1 MTNQQSTIINHQ
13 SSIINPMARVHAL
26 KISISG
32 VRGIVGDFLT
42 PQLIESFAKA
52 FGTFVGPGRVMIGR
66 DTRTSGEMLL
76 HAVCSGL
83 LFTGCI
89 PVDLGMC
96 PTPSVQIR
104 TKETEAIGGIIITA
118 SHNPA
123 QWNALKFIGKNG
135 IFLDEYESRS
145 VVEIYH
151 EGNFRR
157 CPDEE
162 INKTRQDPHAIE
174 SHLHKVLNYVDADLI
189 REKHFKVAFDCCN
202 GAGSIMTPRL
212 LQELD
217 CQLIPINTEPNG
229 IFPREP
235 EPTPQNV
242 TQLCSTTK
250 LSGSDIGFAQ
260 DADADRLAIINEHGE
275 PIGEEY
281 TLALAVQFV
290 LSKTPGPVVVNL
302 STSRVI
308 EDIARQYNCPVYRTK
323 IGERNVIDKMLE
335 CHAIVGGEGNGGVMI
350 PAIHPCRDSFIGM
363 ALVLQHMAETGR
375 SISELVKT
383 IPRYFMLK
391 RKISL
396 SSDQIFGIV
405 DRLKQQYA
413 SEHIDVT
420 DGLKILLND
429 QKAWIHIRPSN
440 TEPILRVVSEATSQE
455 EAETLNDKILAEAG
469 LPLKNY
475 KPS

>member
-1 MTNQQSTIINHQ
+1 
-13 SSIINPMARVHAL
+13 MARVHAL

-42 PQLIESFAKA
+42 PQLVESFAKA
-52 FGTFVGPGRVMIGR
+52 FGTLVGPGRVLVGR

-83 LFTGCI
+83 LSTGCI
-89 PVDLGMC
+89 PVDLGIC
-96 PTPSVQIR
+96 STPSVQIR

-123 QWNALKFIGKNG
+123 QWNALKFIGKDG
-135 IFLDEYESRS
+135 IFLDKYESRS
-145 VVEIYH
+145 LVEIYH
-151 EGNFRR
+151 DENFRR

-162 INKTRQDPHAIE
+162 INKTRQDPHAID
-174 SHLHKVLNYVDADLI
+174 SHLQKVLNYVNVDLI

-202 GAGSIMTPRL
+202 GAGSIMTPGL
-212 LQELD
+212 LQELG

-235 EPTPQNV
+235 EPVPQHL

-275 PIGEEY
+275 PIGEDY

-302 STSRVI
+302 STSQAI
-308 EDIARQYNCPVYRTK
+308 ADIARQYNCPIYYTK
-323 IGERNVIDKMLE
+323 IGERNVIDKILE
-335 CHAIVGGEGNGGVMI
+335 CNGIVGGEGNGGVMI

-363 ALVLQHMAETGR
+363 ALVLEYMAESEK
-375 SISELVKT
+375 SISELVDA
-383 IPRYFMLK
+383 IPRYFMVK

-405 DRLKQQYA
+405 EQLKRQHA
-413 SEHIDVT
+413 SAHIDVT
-420 DGLKILLND
+420 DGLKILFD
-429 QKAWIHIRPSN
+429 DRKAWVHIRPSN
-440 TEPILRVVSEATSQE
+440 TEPILRVVSEATSQQ
-455 EAETLNDKILAEAG
+455 EAEDINDKILEEAG
-469 LPLKNY
+469 LSRKSY
-475 KPS
+475 R

>member
-1 MTNQQSTIINHQ
+1 
-13 SSIINPMARVHAL
+13 MARVHAL

-52 FGTFVGPGRVMIGR
+52 FGTFVGPGRVMVGR

-76 HAVCSGL
+76 HAVSSGL
-83 LFTGCI
+83 QYTGCI
-89 PVDLGMC
+89 PIDVGIC
-96 PTPSVQIR
+96 PTPSVQIY
-104 TKETEAIGGIIITA
+104 TKENDAAGGIIITA

-123 QWNALKFIGKNG
+123 QWNALKFVGGNG

-151 EGNFRR
+151 DSSFRK
-157 CPDEE
+157 CPEDE
-162 INKTRQDPHAIE
+162 IQTIRQEPQAIE
-174 SHLHKVLNYVDADLI
+174 THLRKVLDYVKVDLI

-202 GAGSIMTPRL
+202 GAGSLMTPEL
-212 LQELD
+212 LQELG

-235 EPTPQNV
+235 EPTPQNL

-250 LSGSDIGFAQ
+250 LSGADIGFAQ

-275 PIGEEY
+275 AIGEDY

-308 EDIARQYNCPVYRTK
+308 EDIAQQYGCPVYRTK
-323 IGERNVIDKMLE
+323 IGESNVIDKILE
-335 CHAIVGGEGNGGVMI
+335 CGAIVGGEGNGGVML

-363 ALVLQHMAETGR
+363 ALVLQYMAETGK
-375 SISELVKT
+375 SLSELVNT
-383 IPRYFMLK
+383 VPRYYMVK
-391 RKISL
+391 KKIAMPSG
-396 SSDQIFGIV
+396 QIFGIV
-405 DRLKQQYA
+405 DTLKRKYA
-413 SEHIDVT
+413 SAQIDLT
-420 DGLKILLND
+420 DGLKILFD
-429 QKAWIHIRPSN
+429 DRKAWAHIRPSN
-440 TEPILRVVSEATSQE
+440 TEPILRVVTEAPTQQ
-455 EAETLNDKILAEAG
+455 EAEELNDKILVEAG
-469 LPLKNY
+469 LQGKNW
-475 KPS
+475 KK

>member
-1 MTNQQSTIINHQ
+1 
-13 SSIINPMARVHAL
+13 MARVHAL

-32 VRGIVGDFLT
+32 VRGVVGDFLT

-52 FGTFVGPGRVMIGR
+52 FGTFTGEGRITVGR

-83 LFTGCI
+83 LSTGCI
-89 PVDLGMC
+89 PIDLGIC

-123 QWNALKFIGKNG
+123 QWNALKFVGKDG
-135 IFLDEYESRS
+135 RFLDEYESRS

-151 EGNFRR
+151 EQTFRR

-162 INKTRQDPHAIE
+162 INKVRQDPQAIE
-174 SHLHKVLNYVDADLI
+174 SHLKKVLAYLDVELI
-189 REKHFKVAFDCCN
+189 RQRHFKVAFDCCN
-202 GAGSIMTPRL
+202 GAGSLMTPRL
-212 LQELD
+212 LQELG

-229 IFPREP
+229 LFPREP
-235 EPTPQNV
+235 EPTPQHL

-250 LSGSDIGFAQ
+250 LSGADVGFAQ
-260 DADADRLAIINEHGE
+260 DADADRLAIVNEQGE
-275 PIGEEY
+275 AIGEDY

-308 EDIARQYNCPVYRTK
+308 EDIAAQYHCPVYRTK
-323 IGERNVIDKMLE
+323 IGESNVIDKILE
-335 CHAIVGGEGNGGVMI
+335 CQAIVGGEGNGGVMI

-363 ALVLQHMAETGR
+363 GLVLQYMAETGKTV
-375 SISELVKT
+375 SELVEA
-383 IPRYFMLK
+383 IPRYFMVK
-391 RKISL
+391 RKIPL
-396 SSDQIFGIV
+396 PSDQIFGIV
-405 DRLKQQYA
+405 DTLTQKYTDA
-413 SEHIDVT
+413 HIDTT
-420 DGLKILLND
+420 DGLKILLD
-429 QKAWIHIRPSN
+429 EQQAWIHVRPSN

-455 EAETLNDKILAEAG
+455 EAKKLNDNILKEAG
-469 LPLKNY
+469 LQRKFL
-475 KPS
+475 

>member
-1 MTNQQSTIINHQ
+1 
-13 SSIINPMARVHAL
+13 MARVHAL

-52 FGTFVGPGRVMIGR
+52 FGTFIRPGRVMVGR

-83 LFTGCI
+83 LSTGCI
-89 PVDLGMC
+89 PVDLGIC
-96 PTPSVQIR
+96 STPSVQIR
-104 TKETEAIGGIIITA
+104 TKETEAVGGIIITA

-135 IFLDEYESRS
+135 IFLDQYESRS

-151 EGNFRR
+151 DGNFRR

-162 INKTRQDPHAIE
+162 INKTRHDPHAID
-174 SHLHKVLNYVDADLI
+174 SHLQKVINYVDADLI
-189 REKHFKVAFDCCN
+189 RAKQFKVAFDCCN
-202 GAGSIMTPRL
+202 GAGSLMTPKL
-212 LQELD
+212 LQELG

-235 EPTPQNV
+235 EPTPQNI

-250 LSGSDIGFAQ
+250 LSGADIGFAQ
-260 DADADRLAIINEHGE
+260 DADADRLAIINEQGE
-275 PIGEEY
+275 PIGEDY

-302 STSRVI
+302 STSRAV
-308 EDIARQYNCPVYRTK
+308 EDIARQYDCPIYWTK
-323 IGERNVIDKMLE
+323 IGERNVIDKLLE

-363 ALVLQHMAETGR
+363 ALVLQYMAETGH
-375 SISELVKT
+375 SISELVNT
-383 IPRYFMLK
+383 IPRYFMVK

-396 SSDQIFGIV
+396 PSAQIFAIV
-405 DRLKQQYA
+405 ETLKRQYA
-413 SEHIDVT
+413 AAQIDVT
-420 DGLKILLND
+420 DGLKILLD
-429 QKAWIHIRPSN
+429 QQKAWLHIRPSN
-440 TEPILRVVSEATSQE
+440 TEPILRVVSEATTQK
-455 EAETLNDKILAEAG
+455 EAEELNNKLLTQAG
-469 LPLKNY
+469 LNPKMY
-475 KPS
+475 KR

>member
-1 MTNQQSTIINHQ
+1 
-13 SSIINPMARVHAL
+13 MARVHAL

-32 VRGIVGDFLT
+32 VRGVVGDFLT

-52 FGTFVGPGRVMIGR
+52 FGTFTGEGRITVGR
-66 DTRTSGEMLL
+66 DTRTSGEMLF

-83 LFTGCI
+83 LSTGCI
-89 PVDLGMC
+89 PIDLGIC

-123 QWNALKFIGKNG
+123 QWNALKFVGKDG
-135 IFLDEYESRS
+135 RFLDEYESRS
-145 VVEIYH
+145 IVEIYH
-151 EGNFRR
+151 EQTFRR

-162 INKTRQDPHAIE
+162 INKVRSDPQAIA
-174 SHLHKVLNYVDADLI
+174 SHLKKVLAYLDVELI
-189 REKHFKVAFDCCN
+189 RQRQFKVAFDCCN
-202 GAGSIMTPRL
+202 GAGSLMTPRL
-212 LQELD
+212 LQELG

-229 IFPREP
+229 LFPREP
-235 EPTPQNV
+235 EPTPQHL

-250 LSGSDIGFAQ
+250 LSGADVGFAQ
-260 DADADRLAIINEHGE
+260 DADADRLAIVNEQGE
-275 PIGEEY
+275 AIGEDY

-308 EDIARQYNCPVYRTK
+308 EDIAAQYHCPVYRTK
-323 IGERNVIDKMLE
+323 IGESNVIDKILE

-363 ALVLQHMAETGR
+363 GLVLQCMAETGKT
-375 SISELVKT
+375 ISELVGA
-383 IPRYFMLK
+383 IPRYFMVK
-391 RKISL
+391 RKVPL
-396 SSDQIFGIV
+396 PSDHIFGIV
-405 DRLKQQYA
+405 DTLTQKYA
-413 SEHIDVT
+413 NAHIDTT
-420 DGLKILLND
+420 DGLKILLDD
-429 QKAWIHIRPSN
+429 QKAWIHVRPSN

-455 EAETLNDKILAEAG
+455 AAKTLNDMILREAG
-469 LPLKNY
+469 LHRNLL
-475 KPS
+475 

>member
-1 MTNQQSTIINHQ
+1 
-13 SSIINPMARVHAL
+13 MARVHAL

-32 VRGIVGDFLT
+32 VRGVIGDFLT

-52 FGTFVGPGRVMIGR
+52 FGTFSGEGRITVGR

-83 LFTGCI
+83 LSTGCI
-89 PVDLGMC
+89 PIDLGIC

-123 QWNALKFIGKNG
+123 QWNALKFVGKDG
-135 IFLDEYESRS
+135 RFLDEYESRS
-145 VVEIYH
+145 IVEIYH
-151 EGNFRR
+151 EQTFRR

-162 INKTRQDPHAIE
+162 INKVRQDPQAID
-174 SHLHKVLNYVDADLI
+174 SHLKKVLAYLDVELI
-189 REKHFKVAFDCCN
+189 RQHQFKVAFDCCN
-202 GAGSIMTPRL
+202 GAGSLMTPRL
-212 LQELD
+212 LQELG

-229 IFPREP
+229 LFPREP
-235 EPTPQNV
+235 EPTPQHL

-250 LSGSDIGFAQ
+250 LSGADVGFAQ
-260 DADADRLAIINEHGE
+260 DADADRLAIVNEQGE
-275 PIGEEY
+275 AIGEDY

-308 EDIARQYNCPVYRTK
+308 EDIAAQYHCPVYRTK
-323 IGERNVIDKMLE
+323 IGESNVIDKIME
-335 CHAIVGGEGNGGVMI
+335 SHAIVGGEGNGGVMI

-363 ALVLQHMAETGR
+363 GLVLQCMAETGKT
-375 SISELVKT
+375 ISELIEG
-383 IPRYFMLK
+383 IPRYYMVK
-391 RKISL
+391 RKVSL
-396 SSDQIFGIV
+396 PSDQIFGIV
-405 DRLKQQYA
+405 DTLTQKYA
-413 SEHIDVT
+413 DAHIDTT
-420 DGLKILLND
+420 DGLKILLDD
-429 QKAWIHIRPSN
+429 QKAWIHVRPSN

-455 EAETLNDKILAEAG
+455 EAKRLNDNILREAG
-469 LPLKNY
+469 LQRTL
-475 KPS
+475 S

>member
-1 MTNQQSTIINHQ
+1 
-13 SSIINPMARVHAL
+13 MARVHAL

-32 VRGIVGDFLT
+32 VRGVVGDFLT

-52 FGTFVGPGRVMIGR
+52 FGTFTGEGRITVGR

-83 LFTGCI
+83 LSTGCI
-89 PVDLGMC
+89 PIDLGIC

-123 QWNALKFIGKNG
+123 QWNALKFVGKDG
-135 IFLDEYESRS
+135 RFLDEYESRS

-151 EGNFRR
+151 EQTFRR

-162 INKTRQDPHAIE
+162 INKVRQDPQAIE
-174 SHLHKVLNYVDADLI
+174 SHLKKVLAYLDVELI
-189 REKHFKVAFDCCN
+189 RQRHFKVAFDCCN
-202 GAGSIMTPRL
+202 GAGSLMTPRL
-212 LQELD
+212 LQELG

-229 IFPREP
+229 LFPREP
-235 EPTPQNV
+235 EPTPQHL

-250 LSGSDIGFAQ
+250 LSGADVGFAQ
-260 DADADRLAIINEHGE
+260 DADADRLAIVNEQGE
-275 PIGEEY
+275 AIGEDY

-308 EDIARQYNCPVYRTK
+308 EDIAAQYHCPVYRTK
-323 IGERNVIDKMLE
+323 IGESNVIDKILE
-335 CHAIVGGEGNGGVMI
+335 CQAIVGGEGNGGVMI

-363 ALVLQHMAETGR
+363 GLVLQYMAETGKTV
-375 SISELVKT
+375 SELVEA
-383 IPRYFMLK
+383 IPRYFMVK
-391 RKISL
+391 RKIPL
-396 SSDQIFGIV
+396 PSDQIFGIV
-405 DRLKQQYA
+405 DTLTQKYTDA
-413 SEHIDVT
+413 HIDTT
-420 DGLKILLND
+420 DGLKILLD
-429 QKAWIHIRPSN
+429 EQQAWIHVRPSN

-455 EAETLNDKILAEAG
+455 EAKKLNDNILKEAG
-469 LPLKNY
+469 LQRKLL
-475 KPS
+475 